1 MIEKLFVCVY
11 IWIAQNFPV
20 LYTYSILHS
29 HKLTVSTAPTNVTT
43 PAGLGH
49 RCCNRSVLL
58 EEKEKDE
65 TKKPHLST
73 VMYMRDSWHPKTF
86 SHSFTSFISIQFLKV
101 SFIFSKKPQKAQNKT
116 SYL

>member
-20 LYTYSILHS
+20 LYTYSILLS

-58 EEKEKDE
+58 EEKEKNE
-65 TKKPHLST
+65 TKKTPPVNCDVHAWFLAPKN
-73 VMYMRDSWHPKTF
+73 VFPQFHVFHFHPVFKSLF
-86 SHSFTSFISIQFLKV
+86 YIL
-101 SFIFSKKPQKAQNKT
+101 
-116 SYL
+116 